1 METVKSFKD
10 LKVWQKARTLFTM
23 AYADVGAWP
32 RERGRQVLS
41 YQLLRSAGSIGA
53 NISEG
58 YGRGSPGEF
67 EQFLRYARGSA
78 AETDNWLC
86 FACEAG
92 LISKERYEEYSGLVL
107 DINKMSGAFIAKLRL
122 QEKRHAPHH

>member
-10 LKVWQKARTLFTM
+10 LKIWQKARTLFGM
-23 AYADVGAWP
+23 AYTDVAAWP
-32 RERGRQVLS
+32 RERGAQVLS
-41 YQLLRSAGSIGA
+41 YQLLRSAGSVGA

-86 FACEAG
+86 HACEVG
-92 LISKERYEEYSGLVL
+92 LISMERYNEYSGLIL
-107 DINKMSGAFIAKLRL
+107 EINKMSGAFIAKLRL
-122 QEKRHAPHH
+122 QGKRPGPHR